1 MTEQT
6 ANVIDRISDFMFSA
20 SDRLI
25 TVIIGAGATIALLI
39 ALTVGAVKGLRAL
52 RRWQIS
58 LLKYERYFSDTG
70 VFEGETAE
78 LYEKITNPTFLPLLA
93 VDIEAYIYGELA
105 LQGYTGLRDG
115 DMQYFISRFN
125 LLPKKTV
132 VRKRRF
138 TAKKRGV
145 YELGTASVT
154 VAEEPVYFDSHAKFY
169 VYPRYASLKA
179 ETLPKNTLTGDVRS
193 ARRLL
198 IDPFSVSGIRDMAP
212 GDPFN
217 SINFKA
223 TARTGGQ
230 RIKVNE
236 RDFCSGRIFMV
247 FLNLQQPPDSIPVK
261 RFEVIMENALSY
273 SASLVKSALEK
284 GYRAGFAANCG
295 GEKGSHISFTPTSGQ
310 GALGELLKEMAAA
323 RLYECGMSFSALL
336 SKLLPGVRDADVFI
350 ITPSMLPEYGEQ
362 IKQYKKRNNT
372 VTVYNTGR

>member
-70 VFEGETAE
+70 VFEGENAE

-105 LQGYTGLRDG
+105 LQGYTGLCEG

-145 YELGTASVT
+145 
-154 VAEEPVYFDSHAKFY
+154 
-169 VYPRYASLKA
+169 
-179 ETLPKNTLTGDVRS
+179 
-193 ARRLL
+193 
-198 IDPFSVSGIRDMAP
+198 
-212 GDPFN
+212 
-217 SINFKA
+217 
-223 TARTGGQ
+223 
-230 RIKVNE
+230 
-236 RDFCSGRIFMV
+236 
-247 FLNLQQPPDSIPVK
+247 
-261 RFEVIMENALSY
+261 
-273 SASLVKSALEK
+273 
-284 GYRAGFAANCG
+284 
-295 GEKGSHISFTPTSGQ
+295 
-310 GALGELLKEMAAA
+310 
-323 RLYECGMSFSALL
+323 
-336 SKLLPGVRDADVFI
+336 
-350 ITPSMLPEYGEQ
+350 
-362 IKQYKKRNNT
+362 
-372 VTVYNTGR
+372 